1 MVDGLLNMRSR
12 PYLSEN
18 LFDIP
23 VDEGTRSAIL
33 PLAKRGGQR
42 SIAFPQMALDAYQS
56 YLAPYQAYSGEL
68 GMPSVDNP
76 AFTDATTQFGVDF
89 GLLPALGTAAI
100 AKPSP
105 NVLRSGAG
113 GLLND
118 VPDDMARV
126 LDLKAKEMELTPDKR
141 TQPDAVQ
148 NYFDTSPEAYNRQ
161 YAEQA
166 EISVPRVPEGVA
178 MPQKNRAGKLAAVE
192 DDVADII
199 AKRVAPFVGTNA
211 QYFYNTAP
219 IIDKAVD
226 LGVPKKEAM
235 SQLNKFADYYAA
247 TSPRTQTE
255 PNLRSASL
263 TYSKS
268 KAGIPFDQVVGP
280 NKDLM
285 MSGGEVPMNEKGY
298 PMILGPSGTHR
309 MRLNE
314 IESGEGISY
323 KTNPK
328 PYTFAENVKGNLT
341 GVTADTHAIRG
352 ALDAMNER
360 ELGSIPDEFI
370 LKPFRE
376 MYKDDPTSFDPA
388 TMVDDQLKSQKIK
401 GESVQTEY
409 AVFSDLYK
417 NVAKKLGVTPAE
429 AQALAWFGTGNKT
442 GLASPE
448 KTLVDLISERV
459 DVTSKALGQT
469 KDEVFKKFLSGKIPL
484 MSFVGGVTAAGTAG
498 LLNETE
504 PAMSPKQM
512 YQAGII

>member
-1 MVDGLLNMRSR
+1 
-12 PYLSEN
+12 
-18 LFDIP
+18 
-23 VDEGTRSAIL
+23 
-33 PLAKRGGQR
+33 
-42 SIAFPQMALDAYQS
+42 
-56 YLAPYQAYSGEL
+56 
-68 GMPSVDNP
+68 MPSVDNP

-370 LKPFRE
+370 LKPFRK

-409 AVFSDLYK
+409 AVLSDLYK